1 MYILLFVLDNIRAL
15 NLFVER
21 IFEMK
26 KLIGVTL
33 SVLLIMTAMCSCGNR
48 NNEQNIGD
56 DGKLTNEE
64 NIDDRNNVNDKN
76 NQTSDNGLMDDAGNA
91 IKDTG
96 EDIRDGIDNAADSV
110 DDTLSGTNNNNST
123 ATK

>member
-1 MYILLFVLDNIRAL
+1 
-15 NLFVER
+15 
-21 IFEMK
+21 MK

-48 NNEQNIGD
+48 DNQQNIGD
-56 DGKLTNEE
+56 DGKLQNEE
-64 NIDDRNNVNDKN
+64 TIDDRNNVNDKN

-91 IKDTG
+91 MKDTAD
-96 EDIRDGIDNAADSV
+96 DIRNGVDNAVDSV